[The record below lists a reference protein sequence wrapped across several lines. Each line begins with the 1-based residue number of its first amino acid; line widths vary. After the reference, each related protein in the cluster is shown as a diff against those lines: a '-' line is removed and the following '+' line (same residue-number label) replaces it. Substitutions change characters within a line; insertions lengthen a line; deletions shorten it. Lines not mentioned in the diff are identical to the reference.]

1 MGVMGSLSGRQSGKQ
16 TLKRPKLEGGRMLVT
31 HFIYLS
37 YLIQRYLFLMLSY
50 DNFNILK
57 G

>member
-37 YLIQRYLFLMLSY
+37 YLIQSNSFKVTFS
-50 DNFNILK
+50 
-57 G
+57 